1 MMKRKLSVLL
11 TSVAIAALAQAQ
23 ENTEAQGEAA
33 SPAASEGMT
42 LTVPQVKAGECQAL
56 VVIPA
61 KFEPRTEQV
70 VIKDASKTYEIVP
83 AEYEMTEEQV
93 VIKPASKKLE
103 IVPAV
108 FETVEEQIEIEPAM
122 TNQEVI
128 PPQYNEVKEEVV
140 AKPAYMTARSE
151 GPARTFSSTGEALR
165 MVEVPAEMASI
176 TKQVVQEE
184 ARINP
189 TQVEA
194 KFKTIKKQKLVSEE
208 TTREVEVPAEYE
220 TVKVK
225 KLVKE
230 AQQIEKEIPA
240 EYAEVTKYE
249 KISDAQVRWESVLC
263 NDSVNSKTIEAV
275 QAALKKEG
283 YRVSVDG
290 ALGPGT
296 MKALEA
302 YQRKHNLGVGGVT
315 RETLQSMGIEQ

>member
-1 MMKRKLSVLL
+1 MKRKLSVLL

-33 SPAASEGMT
+33 ALAASEGMT

-56 VVIPA
+56 VVVPA

-70 VIKDASKTYEIVP
+70 VIKDASKTYEIIP

-122 TNQEVI
+122 TKQEVI

-151 GPARTFSSTGEALR
+151 GPARTFSATGEALR
-165 MVEVPAEMASI
+165 MVEVPAEMANI

-263 NDSVNSKTIEAV
+263 NDTVNSKTIEAV
-275 QAALKKEG
+275 QTALKKEG

>member
-1 MMKRKLSVLL
+1 MKRKLSVLL

-33 SPAASEGMT
+33 APAASEGMT

-56 VVIPA
+56 VVVPA

-151 GPARTFSSTGEALR
+151 GPSATPSSTGEALR
-165 MVEVPAEMASI
+165 MVEVPAEMANI

-263 NDSVNSKTIEAV
+263 NDTVNSKTIEAV

>member
-1 MMKRKLSVLL
+1 MKRKLSVLL

-33 SPAASEGMT
+33 APAASEGMT

-263 NDSVNSKTIEAV
+263 NDTVNSKTIEAV
-275 QAALKKEG
+275 QTALKKEG

>member
-1 MMKRKLSVLL
+1 MKRKLSVLL

-33 SPAASEGMT
+33 APAASEGMT

-165 MVEVPAEMASI
+165 MVEVPAEMANI

-263 NDSVNSKTIEAV
+263 NDTVNSKTIEAV

-302 YQRKHNLGVGGVT
+302 YQHKHNLGVGGVT

>member
-1 MMKRKLSVLL
+1 MKRKLSVLL
-11 TSVAIAALAQAQ
+11 TSVAIAALTQAQ

-33 SPAASEGMT
+33 APAASEGMT

-56 VVIPA
+56 VVVPA

-70 VIKDASKTYEIVP
+70 VIKDASKTYEIIP

-165 MVEVPAEMASI
+165 MVEVPAEMANI
-176 TKQVVQEE
+176 TKQAVQEE

-263 NDSVNSKTIEAV
+263 NDTVNSKTIEAV

>member
-1 MMKRKLSVLL
+1 MKRKLSVLL

-33 SPAASEGMT
+33 APAASEGMT

-56 VVIPA
+56 VVVPA

-122 TNQEVI
+122 TKQEVI

-165 MVEVPAEMASI
+165 MVEVPAEMANI

-263 NDSVNSKTIEAV
+263 NDAVNSKTIEAV
-275 QAALKKEG
+275 QTALKKEG

-315 RETLQSMGIEQ
+315 RETLQAMGIEQ

>member
-1 MMKRKLSVLL
+1 
-11 TSVAIAALAQAQ
+11 
-23 ENTEAQGEAA
+23 
-33 SPAASEGMT
+33 
-42 LTVPQVKAGECQAL
+42 
-56 VVIPA
+56 
-61 KFEPRTEQV
+61 
-70 VIKDASKTYEIVP
+70 
-83 AEYEMTEEQV
+83 
-93 VIKPASKKLE
+93 
-103 IVPAV
+103 
-108 FETVEEQIEIEPAM
+108 
-122 TNQEVI
+122 
-128 PPQYNEVKEEVV
+128 
-140 AKPAYMTARSE
+140 
-151 GPARTFSSTGEALR
+151 
-165 MVEVPAEMASI
+165 MVEVPAEMANI

-263 NDSVNSKTIEAV
+263 NDTVNSKTIEAV

>member
-33 SPAASEGMT
+33 APAASEGMT

-165 MVEVPAEMASI
+165 MVEVPAEMANI

>member
-1 MMKRKLSVLL
+1 MKRKLSVLL

-33 SPAASEGMT
+33 APAASEGMT

-225 KLVKE
+225 KQVKE

-263 NDSVNSKTIEAV
+263 NDTVNSKTIEAV
-275 QAALKKEG
+275 QTALKKEG